1 MNKPIRVA
9 ILLYDE
15 VELLDFAGPFEVF
28 SLAEDPQN
36 GQKAFSIFTVAE
48 RPGMVRVRNG
58 LLVQPQ
64 YSFKWVPDC
73 DLLVVPGGY
82 GAEQV
87 ELYNHI
93 VTGFIKA
100 NAEKGAIVASVCTG
114 AFLLAQAG
122 LLQGRAAVT
131 HWMDA
136 DRLER
141 EHPEITV
148 KRDVKVVDEGEIL
161 TSAGISSGIAL
172 SLYLVKRLVGEEAAR
187 KVARRM
193 EYEFNL

>member
-9 ILLYDE
+9 ILLFDE

-28 SLAEDPQN
+28 SLAQDPQN

-48 RPGMVRVRNG
+48 RAGMVRVRNG

-64 YSFKWVPDC
+64 YSFKGAPGC
-73 DLLVVPGGY
+73 DLLIVPGGY

-93 VTGFIKA
+93 VTGFIKD

-122 LLQGRAAVT
+122 LLRGRTAVT

-148 KRDVKVVDEGEIL
+148 KRDVRVVDEGEVL

-172 SLYLVKRLVGEEAAR
+172 SLHLVKRLVGEEAAR
-187 KVARRM
+187 TTARRM
-193 EYEFNL
+193 EYEFDL